1 MYKNQINS
9 LNVKLTESETPKNQR
24 WRAATFLCDTGS
36 DAGQIID
43 AVSGSL
49 PSIEHTTVQYLKK
62 KYRKFKIEL
71 QVFLFL
77 FSIFM
82 Y

>member
-1 MYKNQINS
+1 
-9 LNVKLTESETPKNQR
+9 LTESETPKNQR

-62 KYRKFKIEL
+62 NTVSLKLSCKYFYFYLAFLCINFKVTVA
-71 QVFLFL
+71 QDRG
-77 FSIFM
+77 
-82 Y
+82 